1 MRVVPERSPWLQ
13 IVTTFGGFL
22 LGPYTGLRLGTA
34 LAPGSDFVQTAST
47 FGMALVFVGGLLL
60 WAGLGIVTVV
70 VAFLWRVLRG
80 RKPGPG
86 KLEATD
92 RLVPP
97 GHRSF
102 VVMGV
107 VMGALVG
114 LLAAVATDLTL
125 TRALVV
131 WTLSGTLYG
140 LLLWS
145 AAHHGYLP
153 FPEPE

>member
-13 IVTTFGGFL
+13 IVTVFGGFL
-22 LGPYTGLRLGTA
+22 LGPYTGLRIGLA
-34 LAPGSDFVQTAST
+34 LTPESDLVQTMSV
-47 FGMALVFVGGLLL
+47 FGMALIFVGGLLL
-60 WAGLGIVTVV
+60 WMGLGIVTVV
-70 VAFLWRVLRG
+70 VSFLWRVVRG
-80 RKPGPG
+80 RRPGPA
-86 KLEATD
+86 KLDAAD

-97 GHRSF
+97 GYRAF
-102 VVMGV
+102 VIVGV

-125 TRALVV
+125 APALSV
-131 WTLSGTLYG
+131 WTLAGLAYG
-140 LLLWS
+140 LVLWT